1 MDEGGWVVGWCPVL
15 VVVILMPSVVV
26 VVVVVRSFNSGC
38 GEEEVVCSRVAGS
51 FSESFLN

>member
-1 MDEGGWVVGWCPVL
+1 MDGRW
-15 VVVILMPSVVV
+15 VVILMPS
-26 VVVVVRSFNSGC
+26 VVVVRSFNSGC